1 MEQDITLQLPSYR
14 EIPDVGLYLDQ
25 VTRYLNGILAET
37 ASPVTPSMLSNYV
50 KLKMVPKADH
60 KTYGRDQIV
69 RFLFISLAKSVLSM
83 EQIRQ
88 TFALL
93 EKTFSVEEEY
103 TLFKTDLETLLG
115 KGSLS
120 VSGRSEERELLKNI
134 AEAVVHKMALD
145 QYFRCRQAD

>member
-1 MEQDITLQLPSYR
+1 MEEKLTLQLPSYR

-25 VTRYLNGILAET
+25 VTKYLNGILENI

-50 KLKMVPKADH
+50 KLKIVPKADH
-60 KTYGRDQIV
+60 KTYSRDQVV

-83 EQIRQ
+83 DQIRE
-88 TFALL
+88 TFAILD
-93 EKTFSVEEEY
+93 ETFSVEEGY
-103 TLFKTDLETLLG
+103 TLFKTDLEELLA

-120 VSGRSEERELLKNI
+120 ASGKSEDRELLKNI

-145 QYFRCRQAD
+145 QYFRCRQAA